1 MIISSPPKTAAT
13 KKLKTKNKKK
23 TLFDFKRDLLG
34 RVNMI
39 VYLD

>member
-23 TLFDFKRDLLG
+23 TLFDFKEIYWAG
-34 RVNMI
+34 VNMI